1 MYKIRTNALPHP
13 MHSAAAASSD
23 AEKRQQKY
31 AQQRKDQQRDGEG
44 RQPRNEQHSQDDR
57 KAEAPNRI
65 VLVSPHVTL
74 SVNATSFTVRT
85 TIPMINNVRIP

>member
-1 MYKIRTNALPHP
+1 

-57 KAEAPNRI
+57 KADAEQDRLGQSLGDAERQCHELYGQNDH
-65 VLVSPHVTL
+65 SDDKQCENTM
-74 SVNATSFTVRT
+74 TSFFLCFRASL
-85 TIPMINNVRIP
+85 

>member
-1 MYKIRTNALPHP
+1 

-44 RQPRNEQHSQDDR
+44 RQPRDEQRSQDDR
-57 KAEAPNRI
+57 KADAEL
-65 VLVSPHVTL
+65 LVSPQVTL

>member
-1 MYKIRTNALPHP
+1 MYKIRTNALPRP

-31 AQQRKDQQRDGEG
+31 AQQRKDQQWDGEG

-57 KAEAPNRI
+57 KADAEQDR
-65 VLVSPHVTL
+65 LGQSPCD
-74 SVNATSFTVRT
+74 AERQWSFTVRT

>member
-1 MYKIRTNALPHP
+1 MYKIRANALPHP

-44 RQPRNEQHSQDDR
+44 RQPRNEQHSQDDW
-57 KAEAPNRI
+57 KADAEQDR
-65 VLVSPHVTL
+65 LGQSPGD
-74 SVNATSFTVRT
+74 AERQ
-85 TIPMINNVRIP
+85 

>member
-1 MYKIRTNALPHP
+1 MYKIRTNALPRP

-23 AEKRQQKY
+23 AEQRQQEH
-31 AQQRKDQQRDGEG
+31 AQQCKDQQRDGEG

-57 KAEAPNRI
+57 KADAEQDR
-65 VLVSPHVTL
+65 LGQSQVTL

>member
-1 MYKIRTNALPHP
+1 MYKIKTNALPRP

-44 RQPRNEQHSQDDR
+44 RRPAMNSTARMTGR
-57 KAEAPNRI
+57 PTPNRI
-65 VLVSPHVTL
+65 VLVSPQVTL

>member
-1 MYKIRTNALPHP
+1 MYKIRTNALPRP

-23 AEKRQQKY
+23 AEQRQQEH
-31 AQQRKDQQRDGEG
+31 AQQCKDQQRDGEG

-57 KAEAPNRI
+57 RPTPNRI
-65 VLVSPHVTL
+65 VLVSPQVTL